1 MFTPLDWRNGADYSD
16 ETYESFHNTFETYDT
31 FGKFLKIF
39 FIVIACS
46 LAICLIIWQWENI
59 TEICNR
65 LYNFIMSKQKIKEI
79 VIAIALGVPFIIT
92 LSIPYIIY
100 MRHKNK

>member
-1 MFTPLDWRNGADYSD
+1 MFTPHDWRNGADYSD

-46 LAICLIIWQWENI
+46 FAICFIIWQW
-59 TEICNR
+59 
-65 LYNFIMSKQKIKEI
+65 
-79 VIAIALGVPFIIT
+79 
-92 LSIPYIIY
+92 
-100 MRHKNK
+100 